1 MDHEPCRLLWGG
13 SKGASMAWRS
23 PTASMP
29 WRRLLLGGVRPT
41 ADRPPGLVAAEPA
54 LSGLIPAQRPFNHGI
69 RGNTG
74 RKGNRHGHQVSGRE
88 AVHQAE
94 HDPLVVAR
102 LALGPHPTA
111 TRERAPRRPLE
122 QATTALVFADNA
134 GSLRDILNQHKEQ
147 RPSRAASGT
156 PIPRPTEATSTA
168 TACGRSSV
176 STACAPS
183 GRRRW
188 TRSGPRCASAPSR
201 KARHPSRVADSGIG
215 RVPTCAGRMQR
226 PYPTGG
232 EQHGRA

>member
-111 TRERAPRRPLE
+111 TRERAPRRPPGAGNHRAGLRR
-122 QATTALVFADNA
+122 QRRLTTRHPQPAQ
-134 GSLRDILNQHKEQ
+134 G
-147 RPSRAASGT
+147 
-156 PIPRPTEATSTA
+156 A
-168 TACGRSSV
+168 TAQPSSFWDAYPKANRGDLNRDSLWPILGQYGMRPIGQASV
-176 STACAPS
+176 DEVWSAMRLRTLKEGEAPF
-183 GRRRW
+183 
-188 TRSGPRCASAPSR
+188 
-201 KARHPSRVADSGIG
+201 
-215 RVPTCAGRMQR
+215 
-226 PYPTGG
+226 TGG
-232 EQHGRA
+232 R